1 MSTVLT
7 PLLWSFLPGQISHQ
21 ILPYLSSFLPGLFP
35 PSPRDSPKYLRNY
48 RIAFTGV
55 VSLYLAYT
63 LYKGEDTQST
73 AEDYYALL
81 GVSTNVD
88 DDGLKK
94 AYRTLSR
101 LYHPDRAGSGDDTIF
116 ILIRRAYETL
126 NDPIKRY
133 AYDRFGPQI
142 LDWKAASMREYI
154 ITGLNHSI
162 GFYIYWAKQERD
174 PMSVAKSAN
183 NALLAEELTFSSIC
197 SDKQW
202 RHTFFCVLLLS
213 ELTLILSPTSSFP
226 ISHRFAR
233 MFHKV
238 FPILG
243 AAPFMQIAF
252 LHRLF
257 TTISI
262 AINQLTSVWCPSPAS
277 SKTTQ
282 EEWNKVIAS
291 LRQLEM
297 ESVTS
302 FQGEIVPLLS
312 SGAGDPKSVEFLIQS
327 NMEDLLVE
335 RSISSHPQIRQAY
348 QAAMTKPIPRNLRQM
363 DMSAKNDA
371 RRPNPDLEEMDQLEI
386 ARLIPLPPSPPPSP
400 PLRPIR

>member
-162 GFYIYWAKQERD
+162 GFYIVSGGI
-174 PMSVAKSAN
+174 M
-183 NALLAEELTFSSIC
+183 LLLSLLGKAREGSY
-197 SDKQW
+197 W